1 MGRRQTGECRPD
13 GPREPEGDKPCD
25 ATVPKG
31 HSGYCECAGEVRVRQ
46 VGCVHAPFACAP
58 SCARVAQHAASGG
71 QLSTYVEEDGAEEE
85 EAYLREAEL
94 PWQVAAL
101 PPP

>member
-1 MGRRQTGECRPD
+1 MLGER
-13 GPREPEGDKPCD
+13 
-25 ATVPKG
+25 A
-31 HSGYCECAGEVRVRQ
+31 
-46 VGCVHAPFACAP
+46 
-58 SCARVAQHAASGG
+58 ARASPQHAASGG